1 MSKKEK
7 SKKLNKAELENVQGL
22 NQKFMNLKLA
32 LGETVLQQSK
42 ILTDVKLVQDEF
54 KLVEVELTKSYGENA
69 VINLQTGEVTEPS
82 EEEKK
87 EE

>member
-42 ILTDVKLVQDEF
+42 ILTDVKLVQDES

>member
-1 MSKKEK
+1 MSKKEE

-42 ILTDVKLVQDEF
+42 ILTDVKFVQDEF
-54 KLVEVELTKSYGENA
+54 KLVEVELTKAYGENA
-69 VINLQTGEVTEPS
+69 VIYRQTGEVTEPS